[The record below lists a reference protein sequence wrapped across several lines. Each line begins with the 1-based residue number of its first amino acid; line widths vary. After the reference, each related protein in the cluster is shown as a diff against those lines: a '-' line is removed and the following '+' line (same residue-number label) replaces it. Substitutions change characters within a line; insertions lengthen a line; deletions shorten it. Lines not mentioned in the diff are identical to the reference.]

1 MELII
6 SIETEADNQWEHGR
20 ELTVENIKF
29 VPRFLDLF
37 NKYQFK
43 PTYLVTSEIYE
54 DSFLQM
60 IFVDYLSEEKAE
72 IGAHFHSWTTPP
84 FLEKDG
90 YRYND
95 NSYAF
100 ANELSVDLITEK
112 NKTLTYQI
120 ESSFGK
126 RP

>member
-1 MELII
+1 MELTI
-6 SIETEADNQWEHGR
+6 SIDTEADNQWEHGR

-29 VPRFLDLF
+29 VPRFQDLF

-43 PTYLVTSEIYE
+43 PTYLVTSEICE
-54 DSFLQM
+54 DLFAPK
-60 IFVDYLSEEKAE
+60 IFGDYLSEEKAE
-72 IGAHFHSWTTPP
+72 IGAHLHSWTTPP

-112 NKTLTYQI
+112 
-120 ESSFGK
+120 
-126 RP
+126 